1 MYNTRQKLAWELI
14 PYLRISKN
22 RSHLDDR
29 SGRVSSKLGQIPDA
43 TVGPSKWNV
52 NRVTKTTRTI
62 ATGFST
68 RSYIF
73 GLSPGI
79 DPRAGSLA
87 QELRRNR
94 DRMPETVISAKFCRS
109 APVPN
114 TQRPGISVRALQVFQ
129 TVGYIPKDALY
140 SAIWLSRP
148 IWSVIFSHA
157 AAMASAVS

>member
-1 MYNTRQKLAWELI
+1 MHNTRQKLARGLI

-22 RSHLDDR
+22 CSHLEVRLDQ
-29 SGRVSSKLGQIPDA
+29 VSSKLGQIPDA
-43 TVGPSKWNV
+43 TVGPSKWNA
-52 NRVTKTTRTI
+52 NSVTKTTRTI

-73 GLSPGI
+73 GLSTGI
-79 DPRAGSLA
+79 DPRASSLA

-94 DRMPETVISAKFCRS
+94 DCMPGTVISAKFCRN
-109 APVPN
+109 APLPN
-114 TQRPGISVRALQVFQ
+114 AQRPGISVRALQVFQ
-129 TVGYIPKDALY
+129 QLGYIPKDALY